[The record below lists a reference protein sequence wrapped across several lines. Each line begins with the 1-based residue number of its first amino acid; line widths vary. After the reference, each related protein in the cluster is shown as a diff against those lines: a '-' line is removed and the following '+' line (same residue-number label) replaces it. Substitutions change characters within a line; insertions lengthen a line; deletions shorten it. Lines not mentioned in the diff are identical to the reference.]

1 MVGRL
6 FAPQLLVFYAFAAC
20 VVMVHY
26 RGRVRLSFGRQLTDH
41 SAIMAPYN
49 VLMYLFS
56 AVPNKPMLPVSAVPD
71 LAKLRENWQVICE
84 EAVNLFDQG
93 RIKASDG
100 YNDWGF
106 NSFFR
111 SGWKRFYLKWYDD
124 SLPSAKRTCP
134 RTVELLESIPCIKGA
149 MFATLGPGARLVQHR
164 DPFAGSLRYHLGL
177 VTPTHP
183 GVCRIFVDG
192 IPYSWSN
199 GEDLLFDETY
209 IHYAENTT
217 DQTRIILFC
226 DVERPLR
233 SRVMTAVNRWV
244 SRHII
249 KETATEN
256 EAGERIGAVNKI
268 FGYVY
273 HVRLLGKRMKA
284 WNKNVYYAFK
294 YSIVGLILGGV
305 VLSALT

>member
-1 MVGRL
+1 MVARL
-6 FAPQLLVFYAFAAC
+6 FAPQFLVLYAFAAS
-20 VVMVHY
+20 VLAVHF
-26 RGRVRLSFGRQLTDH
+26 RGRVRLGFGRQLTDH
-41 SAIMAPYN
+41 STVMAPYN

-56 AVPNKPMLPVSAVPD
+56 AVPNKPVLQVSAIPD
-71 LAKLRENWQVICE
+71 LAKLRENWHIIRD
-84 EAVNLFDQG
+84 EAMHLFDEGQ
-93 RIKASDG
+93 IKAAEK

-124 SLPSAKRTCP
+124 PLPSAQRMCP
-134 RTVELLESIPCIKGA
+134 RTVELLQSIPCIKGA
-149 MFATLGPGARLVQHR
+149 MFALLSPGGRLVKHR
-164 DPFAGSLRYHLGL
+164 DPYAGSLRYHLGL
-177 VTPTHP
+177 VTPKSE
-183 GVCRIFVDG
+183 GVCRIFIDG
-192 IPYSWSN
+192 TPYSWRD

-217 DQTRIILFC
+217 KETRIILFC

-233 SRVMTAVNRWV
+233 TRVMTAVNRWM

-249 KETATEN
+249 KESATQNVE
-256 EAGERIGAVNKI
+256 GERVGVINKV

-284 WNKNVYYAFK
+284 WNKNVYYTLK
-294 YSIVGLILGGV
+294 YSIVGLLLLGIV
-305 VLSALT
+305 VSALT

>member
-1 MVGRL
+1 
-6 FAPQLLVFYAFAAC
+6 
-20 VVMVHY
+20 
-26 RGRVRLSFGRQLTDH
+26 
-41 SAIMAPYN
+41 
-49 VLMYLFS
+49 
-56 AVPNKPMLPVSAVPD
+56 MLPVSAVPD
-71 LAKLRENWQVICE
+71 LARLRENWQTICA

-124 SLPSAKRTCP
+124 SLPSAKRMCP
-134 RTVELLESIPCIKGA
+134 RTVQLLESIPCIKGA

-192 IPYSWSN
+192 IPYSWRN
-199 GEDLLFDETY
+199 GEDLLFDETF

-226 DVERPLR
+226 DIERPLR
-233 SRVMTAVNRWV
+233 SRILTAVNRWV

-256 EAGERIGAVNKI
+256 EAGERIGVVNKV

-294 YSIVGLILGGV
+294 YSIVGLVLAGV
-305 VLSALT
+305 IMSALT